1 MSTVEKARYRWY
13 RSDQQ
18 NNDIA
23 FRDLVASSITP
34 ESWVLDAGAGAGE
47 MFHYDFKNRAARM
60 AGVDLDPRV
69 ERNPQLH
76 EGICAS
82 LTEIPFGDETFD
94 VVFSRYVLEHID
106 PPQALL
112 KEINRVLKPG
122 GEFIFLTPNKW
133 HYVGIGSRF
142 SPHPIHVWYN
152 KKRGRDEEDTFP
164 TCYKLNSGQDIRREM
179 ARAGFREV
187 DLIFR
192 EACPNYLTFSMPSF
206 LLGVAYERLVNRFD
220 FLKGIRC
227 NIIGR
232 FVKAG

>member
-47 MFHYDFKNRAARM
+47 MFHYDFKYRAARM

-142 SPHPIHVWYN
+142 SPHPIHV
-152 KKRGRDEEDTFP
+152 
-164 TCYKLNSGQDIRREM
+164 
-179 ARAGFREV
+179 
-187 DLIFR
+187 
-192 EACPNYLTFSMPSF
+192 
-206 LLGVAYERLVNRFD
+206 
-220 FLKGIRC
+220 
-227 NIIGR
+227 
-232 FVKAG
+232 